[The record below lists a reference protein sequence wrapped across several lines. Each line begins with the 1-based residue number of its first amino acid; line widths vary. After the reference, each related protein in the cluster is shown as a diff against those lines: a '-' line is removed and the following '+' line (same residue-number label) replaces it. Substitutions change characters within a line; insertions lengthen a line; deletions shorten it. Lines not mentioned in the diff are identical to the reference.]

1 MSKLA
6 IILSLIFG
14 ALSLLA
20 GLQCQFRLKPEIA
33 TFDSRA
39 MEAMAAENFVASNEA
54 MSQVSTLSQD
64 LKRYAI
70 TTISQRT
77 PRCSTSRFQRTK
89 KESPP
94 LDRPRSFPH
103 RILTGRLPAIVVT
116 PRNPKPAHQYRSEHP
131 FPLSFHHSS
140 LDPPPSPRTDR
151 KALRPAPSNAKPQ

>member
-14 ALSLLA
+14 TLSLLA

-70 TTISQRT
+70 TTIS
-77 PRCSTSRFQRTK
+77 SGLLGAALAVFSGLK
-89 KESPP
+89 KNP
-94 LDRPRSFPH
+94 LRW
-103 RILTGRLPAIVVT
+103 ITLA
-116 PRNPKPAHQYRSEHP
+116 
-131 FPLSFHHSS
+131 LSIIGSS
-140 LDPPPSPRTDR
+140 LGVSQ
-151 KALRPAPSNAKPQ
+151 LS